1 MKTKT
6 HTLPDDP
13 QTLQQMV
20 LQMQEKLAQK
30 DTLILTLQQQL
41 LVLRRRQFGRSS
53 EQVEKQI
60 HQIELQLEELEIQA
74 AQTADVALPGTDW
87 RAPIDSHSQLR
98 DNYLNWSVYENAKKL
113 FKRIQTGRC

>member
-1 MKTKT
+1 MPSMKTKT

-74 AQTADVALPGTDW
+74 AQTASHYLSTCRATNDVLSPLRTALTVPV
-87 RAPIDSHSQLR
+87 
-98 DNYLNWSVYENAKKL
+98 N
-113 FKRIQTGRC
+113 